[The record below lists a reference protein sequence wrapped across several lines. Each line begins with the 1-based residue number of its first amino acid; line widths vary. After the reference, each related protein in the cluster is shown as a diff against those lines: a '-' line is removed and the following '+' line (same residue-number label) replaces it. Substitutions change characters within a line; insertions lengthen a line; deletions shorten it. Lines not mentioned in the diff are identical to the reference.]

1 MNPAPH
7 PRSARAAL
15 VLASIGLLGSAP
27 ALGAGAARPD
37 PRLTADRA
45 AVSPGAALHLTGSGF
60 PHRARI
66 VLLAGA
72 RESDAKRIGS
82 AVSGSRG
89 GFLATVRVR
98 QRAAAARIVVV
109 ACSDACR
116 VRASARFRIARR

>member
-7 PRSARAAL
+7 PRSGLAML
-15 VLASIGLLGSAP
+15 VIASIGLLASAP
-27 ALGAGAARPD
+27 ALVAGATRAG

-45 AVSPGAALHLTGSGF
+45 AVPPGAALHLTGSGF
-60 PHRARI
+60 PHAARI

-72 RESDAKRIGS
+72 RESTVTRIGS
-82 AVSGSRG
+82 AVTGLHG

-98 QRAAAARIVVV
+98 RRAAAEGLVVI

-116 VRASARFRIARR
+116 LRASARFRIMRR